1 MRLTLNQ
8 RIIQFAIL
16 SLTTLIFLI
25 TTVPLGI
32 AQLPAPELANDSSR
46 LPEDVTRIG
55 GTEIAPVDFQG
66 QTLFKIASPAVFD
79 RSDSQQLI
87 PVEQRAQRIEDNLDF
102 IVSLNQTRF
111 TEDNRDYNTVY
122 DPETFQVQV
131 AQLNEETI
139 LDATDAYRSKPQN
152 IMTVTSR
159 DAEYNGL
166 TKEALAQE
174 WRDLL
179 QTVLVD
185 TLEARSP
192 DALWRQILFS
202 LKLLPLLLL
211 MSGVLWFVRRRL
223 TKRKQLLQ
231 TRQERETNNPENFT
245 PSRTGEEV
253 TAQRRFEFLTSLKK
267 RYDIAQGINIIDF
280 FRWLIAWLQLVLWI
294 TGIALIVDG
303 WPFIELTLKD
313 FLTIPFRV
321 ILVWFIA
328 GLLNR
333 LVNIA
338 ISRAAEFW
346 GSRQAKSAEEVQRR
360 SLRITTLVTVTKG
373 LKTFLIYLIAI
384 VSILDLIGFNTT
396 SLLAFGAVIGFAISL
411 ASKNL
416 IQDFVNGFI
425 ILLEDQYAI
434 GDVIILDGVGGFV
447 ENLTLRST
455 QLRNGEGR
463 LIVIPN
469 STISRV
475 ENMTRTWSRI
485 DHTIEVSVNSDINKA
500 LRVIEEVAQ
509 TLYHEPDWG
518 SRLVEPPQV
527 LGIDEV
533 SHAGVL
539 IRTWL
544 KTQPLQQWAV
554 GREFRLRLKNA
565 FDKHHIQIGIPQ
577 QQVWHI
583 YPSSNDNDKKT
594 AQLSMGG

>member
-245 PSRTGEEV
+245 PSQTGEEV